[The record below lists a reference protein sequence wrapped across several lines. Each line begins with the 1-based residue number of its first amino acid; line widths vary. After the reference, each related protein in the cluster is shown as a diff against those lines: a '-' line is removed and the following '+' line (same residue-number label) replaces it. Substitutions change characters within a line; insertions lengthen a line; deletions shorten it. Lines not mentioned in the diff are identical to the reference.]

1 MKLKV
6 AAPPRG
12 GRANA
17 EAERFLAELLGI
29 PHPDVTVVRD
39 ASGRDKVVLVR
50 GLEEDEVKK
59 VLLAHLR

>member
-1 MKLKV
+1 MKV

-29 PHPDVTVVRD
+29 PRPDVAVVRG
-39 ASGRDKVVLVR
+39 ASSRDKIFLVR
-50 GLEEDEVKK
+50 GMEGDEVEKF
-59 VLLAHLR
+59 LLAHLR